1 MSLPKLLAKGRMVST
16 RNSVRNLLE
25 KRYGSAKPLLSP
37 SGIPACVL
45 CATRNDE
52 TGYIEPFVLRTY
64 EYPSVKEGFS
74 AEENGNDQFQDN
86 PAVGNADNATDDK
99 GKPSFALVRSASG
112 GSVSIID
119 AMAATCAV
127 PGVFDRV
134 KINIG
139 GKEKAFADGALFC
152 NSPVAVAIDEA
163 RRLYPRRPLGVFLSI
178 GVSTDEDR
186 FTSRAIDIARL
197 SNPGLHFQRIIPPE
211 VMTDFDF
218 KETNPEK
225 VAAMGEEVRQ
235 FIRHDVATNQSLAV
249 TIEKLFTS
257 DRSGIRDGQMVVP
270 NIKPSI
276 FTPRTDTEVY
286 DLSGGH
292 DCEEKEEEEE
302 EEEVVSKGKSR
313 MLSFLCCYKTR
324 GNAANE
330 ENAHSDMIKASE
342 NGKVTPDINIDETW
356 DSISL
361 DGLEMK

>member
-74 AEENGNDQFQDN
+74 AEENGTDQFQDN
-86 PAVGNADNATDDK
+86 PAVGNVDNAADDK
-99 GKPSFALVRSASG
+99 GKPSFALVRSATG
-112 GSVSIID
+112 GSVSLID

-152 NSPVAVAIDEA
+152 NSPVAIAIDEA

-178 GVSTDEDR
+178 GMGTDEDR

-197 SNPGLHFQRIIPPE
+197 SNPGLHFQRIVPQEILK
-211 VMTDFDF
+211 DFDF
-218 KETNPEK
+218 IETNPDK
-225 VAAMGEEVRQ
+225 VAAMVEEVRQ
-235 FIRHDVATNQSLAV
+235 FMRHDVATNQSLAV

-257 DRSGIRDGQMVVP
+257 DRSGIRDEQ
-270 NIKPSI
+270 
-276 FTPRTDTEVY
+276 VY
-286 DLSGGH
+286 AISGGH
-292 DCEEKEEEEE
+292 DCEE
-302 EEEVVSKGKSR
+302 EEEVSGKSR
-313 MLSFLCCYKTR
+313 MLSFLCCYNKR
-324 GNAANE
+324 GNTTRNE
-330 ENAHSDMIKASE
+330 EDTHSDMIKASE

-356 DSISL
+356 DSVAL
-361 DGLEMK
+361 DGMSMDWDTIVVMIE